1 MSWRSGEDAVRGGD
15 RRRRILAEIGGPDAV
30 VRADDVALAV
40 CQFAVEHLAAS
51 GCAVT
56 LMALPPSVEVLAVA
70 GRNADEIAELQFA
83 LGEGPCL
90 DAFLGGAPTFAVD
103 LAYRGGRW
111 PVFASRAAELGVLA
125 EFSLPMQL
133 GAAPVGVFDLSRE
146 QRGMISDEH
155 LADAL
160 AAAEIATDAVL
171 LLQASTAGA
180 ELATLLAPAGLDRMV
195 VHQATGMIA
204 AQLDVTV
211 ADALATLR
219 AAAFA
224 SARPLTEVAVD
235 VVDRRI
241 SFHD

>member
-1 MSWRSGEDAVRGGD
+1 MRS
-15 RRRRILAEIGGPDAV
+15 
-30 VRADDVALAV
+30 DDVALAV

-56 LMALPPSVEVLAVA
+56 LMARPPSVEVLAVA
-70 GRNADEIAELQFA
+70 GRNADEIAELQFT

-90 DAFLGGAPTFAVD
+90 DAFLACAPTFAVN
-103 LAYRGGRW
+103 LALQGGRW
-111 PVFASRAAELGVLA
+111 PWFSSRAAELGVLA

-133 GAAPVGVFDLSRE
+133 GAAPVGVLDLCRE
-146 QRGMISDEH
+146 KPGMISDEH

-171 LLQASTAGA
+171 LLQGSTAGA
-180 ELATLLAPAGLDRMV
+180 ELATLLEPAGLERMV

-204 AQLDVTV
+204 AQLDVTI

-219 AAAFA
+219 AAAFG
-224 SARPLTEVAVD
+224 SARPLTEVAID

-241 SFHD
+241 SFRD

>member
-1 MSWRSGEDAVRGGD
+1 MRS
-15 RRRRILAEIGGPDAV
+15 
-30 VRADDVALAV
+30 DDVALAV
-40 CQFAVEHLAAS
+40 CQFAVDHLAAS

-56 LMALPPSVEVLAVA
+56 LMARPPSVEVLAVA
-70 GRNADEIAELQFA
+70 GRNADEIAELQFT

-90 DAFLGGAPTFAVD
+90 DAFLACAPTFAVN
-103 LAYRGGRW
+103 LALQGGRW
-111 PVFASRAAELGVLA
+111 PWFSSRAAELGVLA

-133 GAAPVGVFDLSRE
+133 GAAPVGVLDLCRE
-146 QRGMISDEH
+146 KPGMISDEH

-171 LLQASTAGA
+171 LLQGSTAGA
-180 ELATLLAPAGLDRMV
+180 ELATLLEPAGLERMV

-204 AQLDVTV
+204 AQLDVTI

-219 AAAFA
+219 AAAFG

-241 SFHD
+241 SFRD